1 MGKILMLCAM
11 VAIGGCQT
19 TGPTDVFCQT
29 HRQSDFTFLL
39 ATIAVMTPGER
50 RNALAI
56 LEEGSARCGWKA
68 GK

>member
-1 MGKILMLCAM
+1 MGKILGLCLLIAM
-11 VAIGGCQT
+11 GGCQT
-19 TGPTDVFCQT
+19 TGTSDVFCQT
-29 HRQSDFTFLL
+29 HRQSDFTFSL
-39 ATIAVMTPGER
+39 ATIAVMTPVER